1 MSVRWN
7 RAECHCGEAW
17 DRRWNQSTSGRKR
30 HAQATAG
37 HCLLK
42 LERRLQF
49 LSPRETSGIDDLLG
63 SVSPVGEVRP
73 AVEKGML
80 RFVPSVK
87 GLDGFQRTAKSGGKG
102 G

>member
-1 MSVRWN
+1 M
-7 RAECHCGEAW
+7 
-17 DRRWNQSTSGRKR
+17 SGRKG
-30 HAQATAG
+30 HAEPAAR

-42 LERRLQF
+42 LQRRLKF
-49 LSPRETSGIDDLLG
+49 LSPREISGIDDLLR

-73 AVEKGML
+73 AVEKAML

>member
-1 MSVRWN
+1 MS
-7 RAECHCGEAW
+7 G
-17 DRRWNQSTSGRKR
+17 GKR
-30 HAQATAG
+30 HAEPTAR

-63 SVSPVGEVRP
+63 SVSPVG
-73 AVEKGML
+73 AVHLAVQKGML

-87 GLDGFQRTAKSGGKG
+87 GHDGFQRTGKSGGKG